1 MTLTDAEAMDFIRAN
16 TVPAAPPLLPD
27 LTLQLATEITPIWQ
41 ATEIVLEE
49 IGVEPPF
56 WAFAW
61 AGGQAVARYIADHPE
76 IVAGKDV
83 VDFGAGSGLI
93 AIAAAQ
99 AGAAR
104 VRAIDIDP
112 VGAAAIGMNAAA
124 NGASIEIVT
133 ENVIGRDLG
142 ADLILVGDM
151 CYERELAE
159 TMIIW
164 LRGCVGRGVRVLI
177 GDPGRTYRPAAGLQE
192 LARYIVPTSLE
203 LEDRTEREAIVWEL
217 LPD

>member
-1 MTLTDAEAMDFIRAN
+1 MTLTDAEATEFIRAN
-16 TVPAAPPLLPD
+16 TMPAAPPLLPG

-41 ATEIVLEE
+41 ATEIVLQE

-76 IVAGKDV
+76 IVSGKDI

-93 AIAAAQ
+93 AIAAEQ

-112 VGAAAIGMNAAA
+112 VAAAAIRLNAAA
-124 NGASIEIVT
+124 NQVSIEVVT

-159 TMIIW
+159 TMIVW
-164 LRGCVGRGVRVLI
+164 LRGCAGRGVRVLL
-177 GDPGRTYRPAAGLQE
+177 GDPGRTYRPAVGLRE
-192 LARYIVPTSLE
+192 IARYTVPTSLE
-203 LEDRTEREAIVWEL
+203 LEDRTEREAVVWEL